1 MTFTIFFCN
10 DMLKNMFMIQNQKT
24 LISADSLFKKDT
36 GKRRGQSISNLKH
49 LFWYLRIALR
59 KALQSFWSSLFT
71 GLDKYQPSV
80 IYIKK
85 VLQNSGYFSK
95 LIFDPSRFAGFL
107 LLFSKKNGSHKVD
120 LNGYC

>member
-10 DMLKNMFMIQNQKT
+10 DMLKKMFMIQNQKT

-59 KALQSFWSSLFT
+59 KAL
-71 GLDKYQPSV
+71 
-80 IYIKK
+80 
-85 VLQNSGYFSK
+85 
-95 LIFDPSRFAGFL
+95 
-107 LLFSKKNGSHKVD
+107 
-120 LNGYC
+120 